1 MRNGFRIAGA
11 AVFALALLAGQAD
24 AQAKKTKKKVK
35 ARPPAA
41 AMDKDIAA
49 IGGTGVPAGYKGRT
63 DDSTAMLRSAK
74 YAVSG
79 RAWEVTTG
87 PAHILYNPAN
97 VATGSYTVSATFEQL
112 GKPAHPEAYGLF
124 IGGQNL
130 DQPSQNYLYFLVRG
144 NGQMLAKTREGKQTV
159 GKIAW
164 QVSPAIAAE
173 DAAGKATYKIR
184 IQVTPDSVR
193 FWVNGHQAAALS
205 KQPGLPTEGIYGIR
219 INHNLHVRVSPVTI
233 TRP

>member
-1 MRNGFRIAGA
+1 MRNGFRISGA
-11 AVFALALLAGQAD
+11 AVFALALLAGQAE
-24 AQAKKTKKKVK
+24 AQATKAKKKVT
-35 ARPPAA
+35 APPPAA
-41 AMDKDIAA
+41 AMDKDVAA
-49 IGGTGVPAGYKGRT
+49 IGGTGIPAGYKGRT
-63 DDSTAMLRSAK
+63 DDSTAMLTSAK

-79 RAWEVTTG
+79 KAWEVTTG
-87 PAHILYNPAN
+87 PAHILYNPAD

-124 IGGQNL
+124 VGGQNL

-144 NGQMLAKTREGKQTV
+144 NGQMLAKTREGKQTI

-164 QVSPAIAAE
+164 QGSPPIVLE
-173 DAAGKATYKIR
+173 DSAGKATHKIA

-193 FWVNGHQAAALS
+193 FWVNGRQTAALV
-205 KQPGLPTEGIYGIR
+205 KKPGLFTEGIYGIR
-219 INHNLHVRVSPVTI
+219 INHNLHIRVSPVTI